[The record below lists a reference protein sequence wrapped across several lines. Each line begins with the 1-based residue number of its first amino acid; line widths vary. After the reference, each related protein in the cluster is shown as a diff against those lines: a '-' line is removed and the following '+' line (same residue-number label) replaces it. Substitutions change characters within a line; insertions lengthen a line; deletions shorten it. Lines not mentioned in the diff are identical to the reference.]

1 MHASWYTVPYL
12 EEYRAEFKMSSP
24 DGGTF
29 NKAPRT
35 LSFPPNRQAAII
47 QHQEFFLGS
56 SGAIHP
62 ALGPEPDDILVTKHR
77 VSAFAGTDLE
87 MLLRAKEIE
96 TIVLFG
102 IATSGVVLSTLLQAG
117 DADYRIVVI
126 ADCCADQDEEL
137 HEDLLTRLFPKQAE
151 VIAAGDFL
159 KAVQSGSL
167 DTSDL
172 EALTR
177 FVKTQAASPK
187 TQVRYSPPSLVI
199 VCGSF
204 AAISHP

>member
-1 MHASWYTVPYL
+1 
-12 EEYRAEFKMSSP
+12 
-24 DGGTF
+24 
-29 NKAPRT
+29 
-35 LSFPPNRQAAII
+35 
-47 QHQEFFLGS
+47 LGS

-187 TQVRYSPPSLVI
+187 TQVRYSPRSLVI